1 MLDLQGYW
9 SDDSIRSIPT
19 CLSLSLLQLLAC
31 FFHSIYCN
39 LHNSVSKVAQCLQ
52 SLVCSLLYIHCQSHS
67 WNVVIKT
74 HVLCFA
80 MAVSCFPSP
89 RASSTNM
96 SRLSQYFLN
105 LCTVLSSWVHEINST
120 TVRANNNNNSK
131 TGNAKETTRNIEIII
146 ILLSQQVLRVSF
158 IS

>member
-1 MLDLQGYW
+1 MLNLQEYL

-19 CLSLSLLQLLAC
+19 CLSLSLLELLAC

-39 LHNSVSKVAQCLQ
+39 LYNSVSKVAQCLQ

-89 RASSTNM
+89 RASSTNK

-120 TVRANNNNNSK
+120 TVKANNNNSK
-131 TGNAKETTRNIEIII
+131 TGIAKETTRNIEIII
-146 ILLSQQVLRVSF
+146 TLLSQQVLRVSF
-158 IS
+158 IL